1 MDDDDADYMQGS
13 DDEVV
18 HPLSAPRM
26 VQLTANYCFT
36 GLWLRLF

>member
-18 HPLSAPRM
+18 HPLSALRM
-26 VQLTANYCFT
+26 VQLIADYYFT
-36 GLWLRLF
+36 GLWFRLF